1 MGTCSVSLYT
11 LLVFRVFV
19 LFDFF
24 YYFQQ
29 IWVSAFISTL
39 VFVVRKLNKTVL
51 SAVVFNSKRDTLM
64 CMLLNQ
70 TEEEASDCVRI

>member
-1 MGTCSVSLYT
+1 MGTYSVSLYT

-19 LFDFF
+19 LLVFF
-24 YYFQQ
+24 YYYFYQ
-29 IWVSAFISTL
+29 IWVSAL
-39 VFVVRKLNKTVL
+39 VFIVRKLNKTVL